1 MSQPVPPPSP
11 LRQVGRLIFWV
22 ILPLLAGLLLAWAI
36 VPVPQ
41 IGLIRFDYVIWS
53 DTAGYIN
60 SLIDHVQH
68 DARIRAVVL
77 IVDSPGGGVTP
88 TEEIYFR
95 LLELRKTRPLVIA
108 IDSMAASGGYYMAAA
123 GDYVLAKPSSI
134 VGNIGVISSLPSVD
148 EQRFTD
154 ESYISTGPF
163 KFSGGSRGDFMRQIE
178 LLKLGFLEAVFAQR
192 GDKLQAD
199 RQALSS
205 GEVFLGL
212 QAQQLGLVD
221 ALGATNEAVQK
232 AANLA
237 HIAHYKVVDVDK
249 LVYGEAG
256 WQPEWWWQ
264 FDKAD
269 QVDALLRSSSSGANQ
284 PGLYYLYVEPQKR
297 RP

>member
-1 MSQPVPPPSP
+1 MSQSVPPPSP
-11 LRQVGRLIFWV
+11 LRQIGRLIFWV
-22 ILPLLAGLLLAWAI
+22 ILPLLAGLLLAWTI

-41 IGLIRFDYVIWS
+41 IGLIRFDYVIWP
-53 DTAGYIN
+53 DTAGYVN
-60 SLIDHVQH
+60 TLIDHAQH
-68 DARIRAVVL
+68 NRHIRAVVL
-77 IVDSPGGGVTP
+77 VIDSPGGGVTP

-95 LLELRKTRPLVIA
+95 LLELRKVKPLIIA

-192 GDKLQAD
+192 GDRLQAD

-221 ALGATNEAVQK
+221 ALGATTEAVYK
-232 AANLA
+232 AADMA
-237 HIAHYKVVDVDK
+237 HIAHYKVIDVDK
-249 LVYGEAG
+249 LVYGEQG
-256 WQPEWWWQ
+256 WQPEWGWQ
-264 FDKAD
+264 FDTTG
-269 QVDALLRSSSSGANQ
+269 QVDALLRSSQAHTGQ